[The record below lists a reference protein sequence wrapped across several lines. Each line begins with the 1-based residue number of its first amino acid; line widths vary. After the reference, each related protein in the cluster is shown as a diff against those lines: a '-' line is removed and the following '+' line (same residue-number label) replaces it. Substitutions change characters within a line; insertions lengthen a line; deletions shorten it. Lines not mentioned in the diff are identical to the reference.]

1 MSTWRPRHL
10 SKEDKMTLTAL
21 CERFIDKTANIS
33 VIELKDDFTLETL
46 FSSEPVW
53 HLEYSKWA
61 LYSVKYIDVSP
72 YTMKVYVTAPNDGY
86 KKADY

>member
-1 MSTWRPRHL
+1 
-10 SKEDKMTLTAL
+10 MTLTAL

-53 HLEYSKWA
+53 QLEYSKLV
-61 LYSVKYIDVSP
+61 LYSVKYIDVYCASV
-72 YTMKVYVTAPNDGY
+72 KVYVTAPNDGY